1 MSLRI
6 MSLRFLA
13 AAVVVLSLLTA
24 TPGQSQSLRDEIEG
38 VVKDYILKHPQDI
51 QQIIKD
57 YLVKNPEV
65 LQQVLA
71 EALRNRGPAAANP
84 ATANNAPAAADK
96 SALVK
101 SNAAALFNS
110 KRQVTLGNPQGDVT
124 LVEFFDYSCGFCK
137 RALSDTVELLK
148 NDPKLKVVL
157 KEFPILGPG
166 SLEAARI
173 AVAVRMQD
181 PQGARYFEFHKKLL
195 GDPMPPNRALAL
207 AVARAAGLDMARL
220 EKDEVSS
227 EVNETIEESANLART
242 LGMNGT
248 PSYVIGDQV
257 VVGAVGIASLK
268 DRIQAARK

>member
-1 MSLRI
+1 MSPR
-6 MSLRFLA
+6 SLA
-13 AAVVVLSLLTA
+13 AAVAALTLLAPTL
-24 TPGQSQSLRDEIEG
+24 GHSQSLRDEIEG
-38 VVKDYILKHPQDI
+38 VVKDYIIKHPQDI

-57 YLVKNPEV
+57 YLVNNPEV
-65 LQQVLA
+65 MQQVLV
-71 EALRNRGPAAANP
+71 EALRNRAPGAANP
-84 ATANNAPAAADK
+84 ATAANAPAAADK

-181 PQGARYFEFHKKLL
+181 PQGARYLDFHKKLL
-195 GDPMPPNRALAL
+195 GDRMPANRALAL
-207 AVARAAGLDMARL
+207 SIARDAGLDVARL
-220 EKDEVSS
+220 EQDEASP
-227 EVNETIEESANLART
+227 EVNETIEESAALART

-257 VVGAVGIASLK
+257 VVGAVGIAGLK
-268 DRIQAARK
+268 ERIQAARK

>member
-6 MSLRFLA
+6 LA
-13 AAVVVLSLLTA
+13 SAVAALTLLTA

-57 YLVKNPEV
+57 YLVNNPEV
-65 LQQVLA
+65 LQQVLV
-71 EALRNRGPAAANP
+71 EALRNRGPGAANP
-84 ATANNAPAAADK
+84 ATAANAPAAADK

-101 SNAAALFNS
+101 SNAAALFS
-110 KRQVTLGNPQGDVT
+110 SQRQVTLGNPQGDVT

-148 NDPKLKVVL
+148 SDPKLKLVL

-181 PQGARYFEFHKKLL
+181 PQGSRYLEFHKKLL
-195 GDPMPPNRALAL
+195 GGNMPANRALAL
-207 AVARAAGLDMARL
+207 SIAKEAGLDVARL
-220 EKDEVSS
+220 EKDEASP
-227 EVNETIEESANLART
+227 EVNETIEETANLART

-248 PSYVIGDQV
+248 PSYVVGNQV
-257 VVGAVGIASLK
+257 VIGAVGLASLK